1 MKAKSTAPIIA
12 AFLLSAMVLS
22 STACTSKTSLA
33 TIARESEMANSKVN
47 LSRLPTSVRHSS
59 SVIDREDRG
68 QFVALADYVVVGRVD
83 SYDGV
88 TYTDVQ
94 EIETAD
100 GMRVMGDPY
109 SHYTITALENLK
121 GDLVLGEPIPI
132 QKSGGVDMSGRT
144 ILADEGDVFPQVGK
158 IYVFLMFAQ
167 PDGETLLVSGMNSS
181 VAIEGDVASRL
192 AAISGDSPSS
202 RYTSVLADSVVR
214 NNYVREAERDAKGE
228 VVLPEG
234 AKRTKEKTGP
244 VSNKY
249 DESNN
254 Q

>member
-1 MKAKSTAPIIA
+1 VKAKITVRTIA

-22 STACTSKTSLA
+22 STACTSRTSVA
-33 TIARESEMANSKVN
+33 TIASESEVANSKIN

-59 SVIDREDRG
+59 SIIDRKDRG

-88 TYTDVQ
+88 TYRDVQ
-94 EIETAD
+94 EIETTS
-100 GMRVMGDPY
+100 GKRVVGDPY

-144 ILADEGDVFPQVGK
+144 VVAEEGDIFPQVGK

-167 PDGETLLVSGMNSS
+167 PDGETLLVSGLNSN
-181 VAIEGDVASRL
+181 VAIEADVAGRL
-192 AAISGDSPSS
+192 GANSDASS
-202 RYTSVLADSVVR
+202 SSVYASVLGDSVVR
-214 NNYVREAERDAKGE
+214 NNYVREAKRDAKGE
-228 VVLPEG
+228 VVLPDG

-249 DESNN
+249 DAPDS